1 MSCPDVCL
9 EPGKEGFKDWQDHA
23 ERKNCLEPRKEG
35 FKDLQDPVH
44 PHTFFLGSKQKQQLS
59 CRIIHHPLLSQS
71 LPYHSHIKTLL
82 KRL

>member
-35 FKDLQDPVH
+35 FKDLQDPGH
-44 PHTFFLGSKQKQQLS
+44 LKILSFLVQNKSNN
-59 CRIIHHPLLSQS
+59 
-71 LPYHSHIKTLL
+71 
-82 KRL
+82 